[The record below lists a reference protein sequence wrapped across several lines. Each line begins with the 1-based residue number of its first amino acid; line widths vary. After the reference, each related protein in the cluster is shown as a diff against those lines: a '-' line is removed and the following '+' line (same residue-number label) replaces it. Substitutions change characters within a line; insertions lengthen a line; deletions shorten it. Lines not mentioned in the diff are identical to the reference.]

1 VGGLGGSGLSVMT
14 ASRLKI
20 HPPQQVLEAR
30 VVAEVMVG
38 NLYIRGALEEA
49 NRPDASP
56 LRLAYE
62 ITSGRL
68 RRRLFRRHLRIAPAV
83 VWPRL
88 P

>member
-1 VGGLGGSGLSVMT
+1 MGKVEWSEFQV
-14 ASRLKI
+14 
-20 HPPQQVLEAR
+20 HPPQQVLEAG

-38 NLYIRGALEEA
+38 NLYIRRALEEA
-49 NRPDASP
+49 NRPDASS

-62 ITSGRL
+62 ITSGRV
-68 RRRLFRRHLRIAPAV
+68 RRPLFRRHLRIAPAV